1 MTIQSVGQLKALAQQ
16 AGFPDPATAA
26 AIAEAESSGNPDV
39 VNSIGCVGLWQIN
52 QPAWAS
58 KGWSVAWLQVPA
70 NNAAAAYIVYQA
82 QGWQAWTTY
91 TSGAYKQY
99 MSGASSASTDQP
111 TSDNGP
117 LPSYIP
123 GSQTVNNT
131 VNTVNSVAELVSKLS
146 QPQTWKQI
154 LYILVGIILVIMGLV
169 KMGTQ
174 NKTLQ
179 SAAKAAGK
187 VAEVAAL

>member
-99 MSGASSASTDQP
+99 MSGASSASTDGFTLNPVQIGKDIG
-111 TSDNGP
+111 TS
-117 LPSYIP
+117 STA
-123 GSQTVNNT
+123 QTLSDLNT
-131 VNTVNSVAELVSKLS
+131 LAAKVSD
-146 QPQTWKQI
+146 PAFWKQI
-154 LYILVGIILVIMGLV
+154 LYVLLGVVLIIVGLV